1 MKYTFMELPLFA
13 QHRQAYFDD
22 EQFRVF
28 QNFLSANPYA
38 GNSIAGTG
46 GLRKIR
52 WADPGRGKG
61 KRGGTRTIYF
71 VHDGIDQI
79 WLFTIYD
86 KDMADDLTADQKR
99 QLKERLDYEKAQFV
113 R

>member
-1 MKYTFMELPLFA
+1 MKYTFMELSLFE
-13 QHRQAYFDD
+13 QHREAYFDD
-22 EQFRVF
+22 EQFRAF
-28 QNFLSANPYA
+28 QSFLAANPYA

-71 VHDGIDQI
+71 VHDTIAQI
-79 WLFTIYD
+79 WLFAVYD
-86 KDMADDLTADQKR
+86 KDMAEDLTADQKR
-99 QLKERLDYEKAQFV
+99 RLKRRLDYEKAQFV